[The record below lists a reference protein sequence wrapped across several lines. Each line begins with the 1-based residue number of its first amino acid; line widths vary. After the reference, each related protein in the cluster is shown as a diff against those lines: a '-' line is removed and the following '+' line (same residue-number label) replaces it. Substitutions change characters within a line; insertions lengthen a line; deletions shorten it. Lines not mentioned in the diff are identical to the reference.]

1 MIAIDA
7 FTSQA
12 AIKKCSYSSIGI
24 SGCAGNDPDPGF
36 LQRGHRAGSKAAADK
51 HIDTISSQNH
61 SQRLMHY
68 AICAHNF
75 CMEHSAAIC
84 IIDLELLRS
93 SEMLEDTA
101 VFIGYCDSHLLI
113 VSFVNLFRNNRSEI
127 LYRILSVK

>member
-1 MIAIDA
+1 MIAIDT

-24 SGCAGNDPDPGF
+24 SGCAGNNPDSGF

-61 SQRLMHY
+61 SQRLMLY
-68 AICAHNF
+68 AICAHNL
-75 CMEHSAAIC
+75 CMEYSAVIR

-101 VFIGYCDSHLLI
+101 VFIRYCDSHL
-113 VSFVNLFRNNRSEI
+113 
-127 LYRILSVK
+127 